1 MKLSKENKKI
11 EEKTTRRLCCHDHDG
26 MGGWEYDYYC
36 EACDYNLSETS
47 YYCPNCGCK
56 FTETI
61 DSNRHL

>member
-1 MKLSKENKKI
+1 M
-11 EEKTTRRLCCHDHDG
+11 TTRRLRCHDYDG

-36 EACDYNLSETS
+36 EACDCNLSEIS

-56 FTETI
+56 FIETI